1 MKALHVPQHGGIEV
15 LRYGD
20 LPEPAVE
27 PGWVKLRVRAA
38 ALNHLDLF
46 ACRGMPGIRIP
57 MPHVPGSDCVGEI
70 VELGSGVEGWVEG
83 QRVLVYPPFVDYSKG
98 IVEIMGENRAGALAE
113 YCVARASQL
122 MPLPPGVSDEQA
134 VSLSTA
140 YGTAHRMLFV
150 RTQIRRGETVLVLGA
165 SGGVG
170 NAVVLLA
177 KLAGARVIAV
187 AGSDEKCAHL
197 RRLGADETV
206 NHRSEAFDAYVRR
219 TTGSML
225 RGGGCDVVVNFTGGE
240 TWAPSLRCV
249 KRGGRLLTCGAT
261 AGFDPRTD
269 IRYIFMGEI
278 SILGST
284 GWQME
289 DQRAVLDMVAQG
301 RLDPPV
307 AAVLAL
313 SDGVAAFR
321 MLEGRDFFGKI
332 VLKPGVSA

>member
-1 MKALHVPQHGGIEV
+1 MKALYVPQHGGIDV

-20 LPEPAVE
+20 LPEPTVE

-38 ALNHLDLF
+38 ALNHLDVF

-57 MPHVPGSDCVGEI
+57 LPHIPGSDCVGEV
-70 VELGSGVEGWVEG
+70 VELGAGVEGWAVG
-83 QRVLVYPPFVDYSKG
+83 QRVLVYPPFLDYSKG

-113 YCVARASQL
+113 FCVARASQL
-122 MPLPPGVSDEQA
+122 MPLPQNVSDEQA
-134 VSLSTA
+134 VSLPTA
-140 YGTAHRMLFV
+140 YGTAHRMLHV
-150 RTQIRRGETVLVLGA
+150 RTQIRRGDTVLVLGA

-187 AGSDEKCAHL
+187 AGSDQKCAQL
-197 RRLGADETV
+197 RQLGADETV

-240 TWAPSLRCV
+240 TWVPSLRCV

-261 AGFDPRTD
+261 AGFNPPTD

-278 SILGST
+278 TILGST
-284 GWQME
+284 GWEME
-289 DQRAVLDMVAQG
+289 DQRAVVRMVSEGA
-301 RLDPPV
+301 LDPPI
-307 AAVLAL
+307 AAVLPLAA
-313 SDGVAAFR
+313 GIEAFR

-332 VLKPGVSA
+332 VLKPGQAA